1 MTEFAECLR
10 LDLAN
15 PLSRDVELGAGREE
29 HLLFRWDHR
38 VVLDHRAVARGSDD
52 DVGLGAEALRRRRIA
67 RRTVKRLFDVALA
80 DVLHTSDATIGTDQT
95 PPGGL
100 RFNTQDEKDKAIAKG
115 YADLA
120 TKFSGSGEGSM
131 AAMALGSD
139 AVAKGNWAEA
149 EKQYK
154 AVVDNGP
161 KAYASLARMALAQVF
176 QSQGKNAEA
185 QKVLQDAVNN
195 PSETVSKDQATIAL
209 ARVMASS
216 NKTEALKMLD
226 KLRSSPRVPVSGA
239 AGQAY
244 TEIET
249 AGKQ

>member
-1 MTEFAECLR
+1 MDRQTRKDLKTDKFAEEMF
-10 LDLAN
+10 DVFEWSSAN
-15 PLSRDVELGAGREE
+15 KALVIRYGAIAIAV
-29 HLLFRWDHR
+29 
-38 VVLDHRAVARGSDD
+38 VVLA
-52 DVGLGAEALRRRRIA
+52 LGVYFYMDYQSGVRQ
-67 RRTVKRLFDVALA
+67 KALA

-100 RFNTQDEKDKAIAKG
+100 HFNTQDEKDKAIAKG